1 MNKITM
7 SEGTREK
14 FIKIYSNLPLG
25 IRQEIILVLED
36 GRPITWNAAYV
47 EVEANTPLSN
57 EILEKLEKLKII

>member
-1 MNKITM
+1 MDERM
-7 SEGTREK
+7 REK

-36 GRPITWNAAYV
+36 GKPITWNATFI
-47 EVEANTPLSN
+47 EVEAKTPLSE

>member
-1 MNKITM
+1 MN
-7 SEGTREK
+7 EGIREK

-36 GRPITWNAAYV
+36 GSPITWNAAFI
-47 EVEANTPLSN
+47 EVETKTPLSE

>member
-1 MNKITM
+1 MN
-7 SEGTREK
+7 EGRREK

-36 GRPITWNAAYV
+36 GGPITWNAAFV

-57 EILEKLEKLKII
+57 EILEKLENLKII